1 MDNHEAQLAAVENAV
16 RELEGLCGT
25 IESAL
30 MQCRWDDFEHAM
42 NDSRRVTHAVRNA
55 MDDANE
61 VRNAAFDERIERRLR
76 HVHVIRENQM
86 LRLQQYHQ
94 AVGERLHLV
103 TRWKSAL
110 KSIAARLPEPARISA
125 LNDLR

>member
-1 MDNHEAQLAAVENAV
+1 MDNREQALAPVENAV
-16 RELEGLCGT
+16 RELEALCAA
-25 IESAL
+25 IERAL
-30 MQCRWDDFEHAM
+30 MQCRWDDFGQAM
-42 NDSRRVTHAVRNA
+42 NDSRRVTHALQNA
-55 MDDANE
+55 MEEARDA
-61 VRNAAFDERIERRLR
+61 RDAAFDERIYRRLR

-86 LRLQQYHQ
+86 LRLQHYHH

-110 KSIAARLPEPARISA
+110 KSIAARLPQARLSA